1 MSNHNTPFSQ
11 QIAFMSRGVLDAE
24 LTEELA
30 SVVKAVRE
38 TGKAGE
44 ITLKIKV
51 RKLDNRNE
59 DAVRLTPVVSAKVP
73 QLPPYDTIMFSTGD
87 GDLLRDDPHQQKLP
101 LQEVKAQDRGPIHH
115 VGTAGQQ

>member
-1 MSNHNTPFSQ
+1 M
-11 QIAFMSRGVLDAE
+11 
-24 LTEELA
+24 
-30 SVVKAVRE
+30 KAVRE

-59 DAVRLTPVVSAKVP
+59 DAVRLTPHVSTKIP

-87 GDLLRDDPHQQKLP
+87 GDLLRDDPNQRKLP
-101 LQEVKAQDRGPIHH
+101 LEEVGAPARGPVHS
-115 VGTAGQQ
+115 VAAAGQQ